1 MDTEQCDVAIIGA
14 GPAGAVAAA
23 MLVRA
28 GFEVRVL
35 EKQHFPRFVVG
46 ESLLPYAMEILEQ
59 AGMLP
64 LVQAAQGFQYKNGMA
79 FSWDGRYA
87 AYDFTAKYGPGPG
100 TAFNVQ
106 RDRFDDL
113 LIRAAAAQGAVVCF
127 GEHVDALDNSGSGV
141 RLRVLREDGS
151 HYRVDARF
159 VLDASGH
166 YRALPRLL
174 GWEQPAGVP
183 LRQVHFTH
191 IDDHITD
198 PAFDRNKN
206 LVAIHPQ
213 HRDVWLWLIPFSN
226 GRTSIGVV
234 GEAER
239 FGDVR
244 ASAAILRRCVAEMP
258 DVARILAQAQWD
270 NDVPFF
276 YLPGYSS
283 AVQSV
288 HGRHFALLGNAAGFL
303 DPVFSSGI
311 TIAVHSAKLAVSVLI
326 RQLNGA
332 AVDWQRDYA
341 VPLAQG
347 VNVFHA
353 YVNAWY
359 EGRFQDLLFRPHA
372 GEDARNMISAV
383 LAGYVWDSDNPYVT
397 DAQMLLM

>member
-1 MDTEQCDVAIIGA
+1 MDMETCDVAIIGA

-23 MLVRA
+23 LLGRA
-28 GFEVRVL
+28 GFQVRVL

-46 ESLLPYAMEILEQ
+46 ESLLPHAMEILAQADMLAAVQ
-59 AGMLP
+59 AG
-64 LVQAAQGFQYKNGMA
+64 QGFQYKNGMA
-79 FSWDGRYA
+79 FSWGERYT
-87 AYDFTAKYGPGPG
+87 AYRFTDKFGPGPG

-113 LIRAAAAQGAVVCF
+113 LIREAVRQGATVSF
-127 GEHVDALDNSGSGV
+127 GEDVDAFDNRGAV
-141 RLRVLREDGS
+141 AHLQVARADGS
-151 HYRVDARF
+151 RYRLDARF
-159 VLDASGH
+159 VLDASGY

-174 GWEQPAGVP
+174 GWEQSAAAPT
-183 LRQVHFTH
+183 RQVHFTH

-206 LVAIHPQ
+206 LVVIHPQ

-226 GRTSIGVV
+226 GRVSVGVV
-234 GEAER
+234 GEAAR

-244 ASAAILRRCVAEMP
+244 ASAAILRGCVAEMP
-258 DVARILAQAQWD
+258 YVARILARAEWD
-270 NDVPFF
+270 NEVPFY

-303 DPVFSSGI
+303 DPVLSSGI
-311 TIAVHSAKLAVSVLI
+311 TIAVHSAKLAAEALI

-332 AVDWQRDYA
+332 AVDWQQEYA
-341 VPLAQG
+341 TPLAQG
-347 VNVFHA
+347 VRTFHA

-359 EGRFQDLLFRPHA
+359 EGRFQELLFRDSHNA
-372 GEDARNMISAV
+372 ETRSMISAV
-383 LAGYVWDSDNPYVT
+383 LAGYVWNTDNPYVQ
-397 DAQMLLM
+397 DAQMLLL